1 MGWLMRKDQ
10 RASLCAAS
18 SRSVRVAIAALA
30 FATCGF
36 ASVAWAD
43 DLQPLRNVGDGY
55 KSVKV
60 ITRYEIHAAG
70 RTMDLVAATPSDPS
84 LSKDVERELAGQTAR
99 EICANG
105 TIKAIWTV
113 RIFLPGETSP
123 AASCRTGAQHGRAK

>member
-1 MGWLMRKDQ
+1 MRKDQ
-10 RASLCAAS
+10 IASLCAAS
-18 SRSVRVAIAALA
+18 SRSAKVAIAALA

-36 ASVAWAD
+36 ASVARAD
-43 DLQPLRNVGDGY
+43 DIQPLRNVGDGY

-60 ITRYEIHAAG
+60 ITHYEINAAS
-70 RTMDLVAATPSDPS
+70 RTMDLIAATPSNLS

-113 RIFLPGETSP
+113 RIFLAGESSP
-123 AASCRTGAQHGRAK
+123 AASCRTGAHHGGAR